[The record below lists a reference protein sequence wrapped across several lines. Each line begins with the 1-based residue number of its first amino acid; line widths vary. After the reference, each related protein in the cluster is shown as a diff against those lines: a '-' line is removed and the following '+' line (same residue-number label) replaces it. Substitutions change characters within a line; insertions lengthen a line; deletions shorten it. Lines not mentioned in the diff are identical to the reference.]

1 MMILVILHFG
11 GLIMSKKK
19 IFAALIGIVALLV
32 IINVV
37 ITKGRTTST
46 SEKMYTEKEY
56 NKLVDEHFEEMQKL
70 KSDKSVL
77 ETENKSLD
85 AQVKKLKDE
94 LAKKEQQVAQQ
105 PVEQEQTK
113 QEPQQPQQPQQPAPQ
128 PEKKEEPKPEQPTGA
143 FENPMKSINKTD
155 AMNKVKEKAKQ
166 DFQDDYMTQNFVA
179 DEQSKAFDF
188 LNGVEIKSQEELNV
202 MKKALGDFPNDFMT
216 AKFVYEEQ
224 MKAKN
229 KQG

>member
-1 MMILVILHFG
+1 MN
-11 GLIMSKKK
+11 KKK
-19 IFAALIGIVALLV
+19 IVAALIGIIVLLV

-37 ITKGRTTST
+37 ITKGKTKST

-94 LAKKEQQVAQQ
+94 LAKKEQQVVQQ
-105 PVEQEQTK
+105 PVQQEQPK
-113 QEPQQPQQPQQPAPQ
+113 QQPEQPAQPAQPAPAPQ
-128 PEKKEEPKPEQPTGA
+128 PETKEEPKPEQPTGA
-143 FENPMKSINKTD
+143 FANPVKSINKTD

-202 MKKALGDFPNDFMT
+202 MKKALKDFPNDFMT

>member
-1 MMILVILHFG
+1 MIIFEILHFG
-11 GLIMSKKK
+11 GLIMNKKK
-19 IFAALIGIVALLV
+19 IFAALIGIVALFV

-37 ITKGRTTST
+37 VTKEKTTST
-46 SEKMYTEKEY
+46 SEKMYSEKEY
-56 NKLVDEHFEEMQKL
+56 NKLVDEHFEETQKL
-70 KSDKSVL
+70 KSDMSVL
-77 ETENKSLD
+77 ETEKKSLD
-85 AQVKKLKDE
+85 EQVKKLKDE

-105 PVEQEQTK
+105 PVQQEQPK
-113 QEPQQPQQPQQPAPQ
+113 QEPQQPAPAQQL
-128 PEKKEEPKPEQPTGA
+128 EKKEEPKPEQPTGA
-143 FENPMKSINKTD
+143 FENPMKSINKTE

-179 DEQSKAFDF
+179 EEQSKAFDF

>member
-1 MMILVILHFG
+1 MN
-11 GLIMSKKK
+11 KKK
-19 IFAALIGIVALLV
+19 IFAALIGIVVLLV

-37 ITKGRTTST
+37 VTKGKTAST

-56 NKLVDEHFEEMQKL
+56 NKLVDEHFEETQKL
-70 KSDKSVL
+70 KNDKSVL

-105 PVEQEQTK
+105 PVQQEQPK
-113 QEPQQPQQPQQPAPQ
+113 QEPQQPAPQ

-143 FENPMKSINKTD
+143 FANPVKSINKTD

-166 DFQDDYMTQNFVA
+166 DFQNDYMTQNFVA

-188 LNGVEIKSQEELNV
+188 LNGIEIKSQEELNV
-202 MKKALGDFPNDFMT
+202 MKNALKDFPNDFMT

>member
-37 ITKGRTTST
+37 ITKGKTTST

-113 QEPQQPQQPQQPAPQ
+113 QEPQQPQQPAPQ

-202 MKKALGDFPNDFMT
+202 MKKSLGDFPNDFMT

>member
-37 ITKGRTTST
+37 ITKGKTTST

-70 KSDKSVL
+70 KSDKSLL

-105 PVEQEQTK
+105 PVQQEQTK
-113 QEPQQPQQPQQPAPQ
+113 QEPQQPAPQ

>member
-37 ITKGRTTST
+37 ITKGKTTST

-105 PVEQEQTK
+105 PVKQEQTK
-113 QEPQQPQQPQQPAPQ
+113 QVPQQPAPQ

>member
-1 MMILVILHFG
+1 MD
-11 GLIMSKKK
+11 KKK
-19 IFAALIGIVALLV
+19 IFAALIGIVALFI

-37 ITKGRTTST
+37 VTKEKTTST
-46 SEKMYTEKEY
+46 SEKMYSEKEY
-56 NKLVDEHFEEMQKL
+56 NKLVDEHFEETQKL
-70 KSDKSVL
+70 KSDMSVL
-77 ETENKSLD
+77 ETEKKSLD
-85 AQVKKLKDE
+85 EQVKKLKDE

-105 PVEQEQTK
+105 PVQQEQPK
-113 QEPQQPQQPQQPAPQ
+113 QEPQQPAPAQ
-128 PEKKEEPKPEQPTGA
+128 HLEKKEEPKPEQPTGA
-143 FENPMKSINKTD
+143 FENPMKSINKTE

-179 DEQSKAFDF
+179 EEQSKAFDF
-188 LNGVEIKSQEELNV
+188 LNSIEIKSQEELNV
-202 MKKALGDFPNDFMT
+202 MKNALKDFSNDFMT

>member
-37 ITKGRTTST
+37 ITKGKTTST

-105 PVEQEQTK
+105 SVKQEQTK
-113 QEPQQPQQPQQPAPQ
+113 QEPQQPAPQ

>member
-113 QEPQQPQQPQQPAPQ
+113 QEPQQPAPQ

>member
-1 MMILVILHFG
+1 MN
-11 GLIMSKKK
+11 KKK
-19 IFAALIGIVALLV
+19 IFATLIGIIALFV

-37 ITKGRTTST
+37 VTKEKTTST
-46 SEKMYTEKEY
+46 SEKMYSEKEY
-56 NKLVDEHFEEMQKL
+56 NKLVDEHFAETQKL
-70 KSDKSVL
+70 KSDMSGL
-77 ETENKSLD
+77 ETEKNSLD

-94 LAKKEQQVAQQ
+94 LAKKEKQVARQ
-105 PVEQEQTK
+105 PVQQEQPK
-113 QEPQQPQQPQQPAPQ
+113 QEPQQPAPAQQ
-128 PEKKEEPKPEQPTGA
+128 PEKKEEPKPEQPTGS
-143 FENPMKSINKTD
+143 FENPMKSINKTE

-179 DEQSKAFDF
+179 EEQSKAFDF
-188 LNGVEIKSQEELNV
+188 LNSIEIKSQEELNV
-202 MKKALGDFPNDFMT
+202 MKNALKDFSNDFMT

>member
-37 ITKGRTTST
+37 ITKGKTTST

-105 PVEQEQTK
+105 PVKQEQTK
-113 QEPQQPQQPQQPAPQ
+113 QEPQQPAPQ

>member
-1 MMILVILHFG
+1 MD
-11 GLIMSKKK
+11 KKK
-19 IFAALIGIVALLV
+19 IFAALIGIVVLIV

-37 ITKGRTTST
+37 VTKGKTAST
-46 SEKMYTEKEY
+46 SERMYTEKEY
-56 NKLVDEHFEEMQKL
+56 NKLVDEHFEETQKL
-70 KSDKSVL
+70 KGDKSAL

-105 PVEQEQTK
+105 PVQQEQPK
-113 QEPQQPQQPQQPAPQ
+113 QQPEQPAPTPQ
-128 PEKKEEPKPEQPTGA
+128 PETKEEPKTEQPTGA
-143 FENPMKSINKTD
+143 FANPVKSINKTE

-179 DEQSKAFDF
+179 EEQSKAFDF

-202 MKKALGDFPNDFMT
+202 MKKALKDFSNDFMT
-216 AKFVYEEQ
+216 VKFVYEEQ

>member
-1 MMILVILHFG
+1 MIIFEILHFG
-11 GLIMSKKK
+11 GLIMNKKK
-19 IFAALIGIVALLV
+19 IFAALIGIVALFI

-37 ITKGRTTST
+37 VTKEKTTST
-46 SEKMYTEKEY
+46 SEKMYSEKEY
-56 NKLVDEHFEEMQKL
+56 NKLVDEHFEETQKL
-70 KSDKSVL
+70 KSDMSVL
-77 ETENKSLD
+77 ETEKKSLD
-85 AQVKKLKDE
+85 EQVKKLKDE

-105 PVEQEQTK
+105 PVQQEQPK
-113 QEPQQPQQPQQPAPQ
+113 QQPAPAQQ

-179 DEQSKAFDF
+179 EEQSKAFDF
-188 LNGVEIKSQEELNV
+188 LNSIEIKSQEELNV
-202 MKKALGDFPNDFMT
+202 MKNALKDFSNDFMT

>member
-1 MMILVILHFG
+1 MN
-11 GLIMSKKK
+11 KKK
-19 IFAALIGIVALLV
+19 IFAALIGIAVLIV

-37 ITKGRTTST
+37 VTKGKRTST

-56 NKLVDEHFEEMQKL
+56 NKLVDEHFEETQKL
-70 KSDKSVL
+70 KSDKTLL

-85 AQVKKLKDE
+85 GQVKKLKDE

-105 PVEQEQTK
+105 PVQQEQPK
-113 QEPQQPQQPQQPAPQ
+113 QQPQQPAPAPVPQ
-128 PEKKEEPKPEQPTGA
+128 PETKEEPKPEQPTGA
-143 FENPMKSINKTD
+143 FVNPVKSINKTE

-179 DEQSKAFDF
+179 EEQSKAFDF
-188 LNGVEIKSQEELNV
+188 LNGIEIKSQEELNV
-202 MKKALGDFPNDFMT
+202 MKNALKDFSNDFMT
-216 AKFVYEEQ
+216 VKFVYEEQ

>member
-11 GLIMSKKK
+11 GLIMNKKK

-37 ITKGRTTST
+37 ITKGKTTST

-105 PVEQEQTK
+105 PVQQEQTK
-113 QEPQQPQQPQQPAPQ
+113 QEPQQPAPQ

>member
-1 MMILVILHFG
+1 MN
-11 GLIMSKKK
+11 KKK

-37 ITKGRTTST
+37 ITKGKTTST

-105 PVEQEQTK
+105 PVQQEQTK
-113 QEPQQPQQPQQPAPQ
+113 QEPQQPAPQ

>member
-11 GLIMSKKK
+11 GLIMSKKN

-37 ITKGRTTST
+37 ITKGKTTST

-105 PVEQEQTK
+105 PVQQEQTK
-113 QEPQQPQQPQQPAPQ
+113 QEPQQPAPQ

>member
-1 MMILVILHFG
+1 MN
-11 GLIMSKKK
+11 KKK
-19 IFAALIGIVALLV
+19 ILAALIGIIVLLV

-37 ITKGRTTST
+37 IAKGKTTST

-56 NKLVDEHFEEMQKL
+56 NKLVDEHYEEMQKL
-70 KSDKSVL
+70 KSDMSVL
-77 ETENKSLD
+77 ETEKKSLD

-94 LAKKEQQVAQQ
+94 LAKKEQEVVQQ
-105 PVEQEQTK
+105 PVQQEQPK
-113 QEPQQPQQPQQPAPQ
+113 QQPQQPAPQ
-128 PEKKEEPKPEQPTGA
+128 PETKEEPKPEQPTGA
-143 FENPMKSINKTD
+143 FANPVKSINKTD

-202 MKKALGDFPNDFMT
+202 MKNSLKDFPNDFMT

-229 KQG
+229 KQ

>member
-1 MMILVILHFG
+1 
-11 GLIMSKKK
+11 MSKKK

-113 QEPQQPQQPQQPAPQ
+113 QEPQQPAPQ

>member
-1 MMILVILHFG
+1 
-11 GLIMSKKK
+11 MSKKK

>member
-1 MMILVILHFG
+1 MN
-11 GLIMSKKK
+11 KKK
-19 IFAALIGIVALLV
+19 ILAALIGIIVLLV

-37 ITKGRTTST
+37 IAKGKTTST

-56 NKLVDEHFEEMQKL
+56 NKLVDEHYEEMQKL
-70 KSDKSVL
+70 KSDMSVL
-77 ETENKSLD
+77 ETEKKSLD

-94 LAKKEQQVAQQ
+94 LAKKEQEVVQQ
-105 PVEQEQTK
+105 PVQQEQPK
-113 QEPQQPQQPQQPAPQ
+113 QQPQQPAPQ
-128 PEKKEEPKPEQPTGA
+128 PETKEEPKPEQPTGA
-143 FENPMKSINKTD
+143 FANPVKSINKTD

-229 KQG
+229 KQ

>member
-1 MMILVILHFG
+1 MITLKILHFG
-11 GLIMSKKK
+11 GLAMNKKK
-19 IFAALIGIVALLV
+19 IFAALIGIAVLIV

-37 ITKGRTTST
+37 VTKGKTTST

-56 NKLVDEHFEEMQKL
+56 NKLVDEYFEETQKL
-70 KSDKSVL
+70 KGDKSAL

-105 PVEQEQTK
+105 PVQQEQPK
-113 QEPQQPQQPQQPAPQ
+113 QQPEQPAPAPQ
-128 PEKKEEPKPEQPTGA
+128 PEKKEDPKPEQPTGA
-143 FENPMKSINKTD
+143 FANPVKSINKTE
-155 AMNKVKEKAKQ
+155 AINKVKEKAKQ

-179 DEQSKAFDF
+179 EEQSKAFDF
-188 LNGVEIKSQEELNV
+188 LNGIEIKSQEELNV
-202 MKKALGDFPNDFMT
+202 MKNALKDFPNDFMT

>member
-1 MMILVILHFG
+1 
-11 GLIMSKKK
+11 MSKKK

-37 ITKGRTTST
+37 ITKGKTTST

-105 PVEQEQTK
+105 PVQQEQTK
-113 QEPQQPQQPQQPAPQ
+113 QEPQQPAPQ
-128 PEKKEEPKPEQPTGA
+128 PEKKEELKPEQPTGA

-188 LNGVEIKSQEELNV
+188 LNGVEIKSKEELNV

>member
-1 MMILVILHFG
+1 MN
-11 GLIMSKKK
+11 KKK
-19 IFAALIGIVALLV
+19 IFAALIGIAVLLV

-37 ITKGRTTST
+37 VTKGKTTST
-46 SEKMYTEKEY
+46 STSERMYTEKEY
-56 NKLVDEHFEEMQKL
+56 NKLVDEHFEETQKL
-70 KSDKSVL
+70 KGDKKLL

-105 PVEQEQTK
+105 PVQQEQPK
-113 QEPQQPQQPQQPAPQ
+113 QQPAPAPQ
-128 PEKKEEPKPEQPTGA
+128 PETKEEPKPEQPTGA
-143 FENPMKSINKTD
+143 FANPVKSINKTE
-155 AMNKVKEKAKQ
+155 AMNKVKEKAKL

-179 DEQSKAFDF
+179 EEQSKAFDF

-202 MKKALGDFPNDFMT
+202 MKNALKDFSNDFMT
-216 AKFVYEEQ
+216 VKFVYEEQ

>member
-1 MMILVILHFG
+1 MIIFEILHFG
-11 GLIMSKKK
+11 GLIMNKKK
-19 IFAALIGIVALLV
+19 IFAALIGIVALFI

-37 ITKGRTTST
+37 VTKEKTTST
-46 SEKMYTEKEY
+46 SEKMYSEKEY
-56 NKLVDEHFEEMQKL
+56 NKLVDEHFEETQKL
-70 KSDKSVL
+70 KSDMSVL
-77 ETENKSLD
+77 ETEKKSLD
-85 AQVKKLKDE
+85 EQVKKLKDE

-105 PVEQEQTK
+105 PVQQEQRK
-113 QEPQQPQQPQQPAPQ
+113 QEPQQPAPAQQL
-128 PEKKEEPKPEQPTGA
+128 EKKEEPKPEQPTGA
-143 FENPMKSINKTD
+143 FENPMKSINKTE

-179 DEQSKAFDF
+179 EEQSKAFDF
-188 LNGVEIKSQEELNV
+188 LNSIEIKSQEELNV
-202 MKKALGDFPNDFMT
+202 MKNALKDFSNDFMT

>member
-1 MMILVILHFG
+1 MN
-11 GLIMSKKK
+11 KKK
-19 IFAALIGIVALLV
+19 IFAALIGIVVLLV

-37 ITKGRTTST
+37 VTKGKTTST
-46 SEKMYTEKEY
+46 STSERMYTEKEY
-56 NKLVDEHFEEMQKL
+56 NKLVDEHFEETQKL
-70 KSDKSVL
+70 KGDKSTL

-105 PVEQEQTK
+105 PVQQEQPK
-113 QEPQQPQQPQQPAPQ
+113 QQPEQPAPAPQ
-128 PEKKEEPKPEQPTGA
+128 PETKEEPKPEQSTGA
-143 FENPMKSINKTD
+143 FANPVKSINKTE

-179 DEQSKAFDF
+179 EEQSKAFDF

-202 MKKALGDFPNDFMT
+202 MKNALKDFSNDFMT
-216 AKFVYEEQ
+216 VKFVYEEQ

>member
-1 MMILVILHFG
+1 M
-11 GLIMSKKK
+11 
-19 IFAALIGIVALLV
+19 FAALIGIVALLV

-37 ITKGRTTST
+37 ITKGKTTST

-105 PVEQEQTK
+105 PVQQEQTK
-113 QEPQQPQQPQQPAPQ
+113 QEPQQPAPQ
-128 PEKKEEPKPEQPTGA
+128 PEKKEELKPEQPTGA

-188 LNGVEIKSQEELNV
+188 LNGVEIKSKEELNV

>member
-1 MMILVILHFG
+1 MMTLIILHFG
-11 GLIMSKKK
+11 GLIMNKKK
-19 IFAALIGIVALLV
+19 IFAALIGIVVLLL

-37 ITKGRTTST
+37 VTKGKTAST

-56 NKLVDEHFEEMQKL
+56 NKLVDEHFEETQKL
-70 KSDKSVL
+70 KNDKSVL

-105 PVEQEQTK
+105 PVQQEQPK
-113 QEPQQPQQPQQPAPQ
+113 QEQPKQEPQQPAPQ
-128 PEKKEEPKPEQPTGA
+128 PEKKEEPKPEQPTGTFA
-143 FENPMKSINKTD
+143 NPVKSINKTD

-166 DFQDDYMTQNFVA
+166 DFQNDYMTQNFVA

-188 LNGVEIKSQEELNV
+188 LNGIEIKSQEELNV
-202 MKKALGDFPNDFMT
+202 MKNALKDFPNDFMT

>member
-1 MMILVILHFG
+1 MMIFIILHFG
-11 GLIMSKKK
+11 GLIMNKKK

-37 ITKGRTTST
+37 ITKGKTTST

-105 PVEQEQTK
+105 PVQQEQPK
-113 QEPQQPQQPQQPAPQ
+113 QEPQQPAPQ
-128 PEKKEEPKPEQPTGA
+128 PEKKEELKPEQPTGA

>member
-70 KSDKSVL
+70 KSDKSIL

-113 QEPQQPQQPQQPAPQ
+113 QEPQQPQQPAPQ

>member
-1 MMILVILHFG
+1 MN
-11 GLIMSKKK
+11 KKK
-19 IFAALIGIVALLV
+19 IFAALIGIVALFI

-37 ITKGRTTST
+37 VTKEKTTST
-46 SEKMYTEKEY
+46 SEKIYSEKEY
-56 NKLVDEHFEEMQKL
+56 NKLVDEHFEETQKL
-70 KSDKSVL
+70 KSDMSVL
-77 ETENKSLD
+77 ETEKKSLD
-85 AQVKKLKDE
+85 EQVKKLKDE

-105 PVEQEQTK
+105 LVQQEQPK
-113 QEPQQPQQPQQPAPQ
+113 QEPQQPAPAQQ

-179 DEQSKAFDF
+179 EEQSKAFDF

-229 KQG
+229 KQE